1 MPTPLTSLP
10 SLAANASAASTPTWI
25 LAGSLLA
32 VLTPWLVKLS
42 RARALAQPTPA
53 HPAAEESVIVHV
65 LRFPRHYVYVHQL
78 RAEHFTDTRLG
89 ALWSM
94 IAGANAQL
102 TIPDVDGDSKR
113 ALRLLEACEANA
125 AADLVERLAG
135 APLDE
140 AVRDRFT
147 ALVAEHAHAGSEA
160 TVDATSDELIE
171 QASLVYNAGVDR
183 LEYVGNSR
191 VELTGDP
198 QQPLRRTLAPSG
210 MLRRVVVALMLA
222 VGGVLSMAVG
232 AGSSDGTAGW
242 LVTAALVILTIGSVV
257 WALVDQDTMYIDLP
271 TFYALTGAAW
281 LLVIIGGI
289 LSDGLTGTLRGLLA
303 SLGVVVFIEVVN
315 QVFRRVRGQHGM
327 GGGDYLLIVATIGVP
342 VAVTGDLLLGQWILI
357 LSLLAGIVGW
367 VLTRLTKPG
376 FTKASP
382 YAFGPYLASG
392 WLLALGLWVVNR

>member
-1 MPTPLTSLP
+1 MA
-10 SLAANASAASTPTWI
+10 LAANTTATPPWA
-25 LAGSLLA
+25 LAGALLA

-53 HPAAEESVIVHV
+53 HPDAEERVVAHV
-65 LRFPRHYVYVHQL
+65 LRCPAHYVYIHQL

-89 ALWSM
+89 ALWSV
-94 IAGANAQL
+94 IASANADV

-113 ALRLLEACEANA
+113 ALRLLEACEASVA
-125 AADLVERLAG
+125 TDLVERLERA
-135 APLDE
+135 ALDE
-140 AVRDRFT
+140 PTRKRFA
-147 ALVAEHAHAGSEA
+147 ALVERHVHTGVGASGTTSR
-160 TVDATSDELIE
+160 DAMVE

-183 LEYVGNSR
+183 LDYVGNSR

-210 MLRRVVVALMLA
+210 MLRRVIVAVMLA
-222 VGGVLSMAVG
+222 VGGALSLAVG
-232 AGSSDGTAGW
+232 SGRNADTAGW
-242 LVTAALVILTIGSVV
+242 FVTAALLVLTIGSVI

-271 TFYALTGAAW
+271 TFYTLTGAAW
-281 LLVIIGGI
+281 LLVIVAGI
-289 LSDGLTGTLRGLLA
+289 VGDGLTGALRGLLT

-315 QVFRRVRGQHGM
+315 QIFRRVRGQHGM

-357 LSLLAGIVGW
+357 LSLLAGVIGW
-367 VLTRLTKPG
+367 GITRLTKPG

-392 WLLALGLWVVNR
+392 WLLALGLWVVR